1 MSKLFAILLSFL
13 ILTQSLRIDYD
24 DIIQM
29 DELIEHAQFHKAE
42 YGDNFLVFISKHYG
56 ELKEDHN
63 KNHQEEDQEHEQ
75 LPFQCHDH
83 IVTITAFVIQH
94 NFLKIE
100 TVEFLE
106 FKNNHFHYQSS
117 ISTLHKKG
125 LLHPP
130 KLA

>member
-1 MSKLFAILLSFL
+1 MNKLFAILFSFL

-24 DIIQM
+24 HLTQI

-56 ELKEDHN
+56 ELKDDHS
-63 KNHQEEDQEHEQ
+63 KNHQEEKKDHKE
-75 LPFQCHDH
+75 LPFQSHDH
-83 IVTITAFVIQH
+83 ILAITAFVVQDH
-94 NFLKIE
+94 FLDIE
-100 TVEFLE
+100 AVEFLE
-106 FKNNHFHYQSS
+106 FKNSHFHYLSS

-130 KLA
+130 KLV